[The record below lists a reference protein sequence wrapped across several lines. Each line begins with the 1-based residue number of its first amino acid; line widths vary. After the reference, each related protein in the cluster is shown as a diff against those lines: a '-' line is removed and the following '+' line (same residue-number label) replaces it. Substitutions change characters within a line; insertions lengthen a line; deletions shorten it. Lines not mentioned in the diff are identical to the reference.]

1 MELLYIE
8 SMRNNDARL
17 LPPQS
22 QETLRRRTVDAIN
35 NGLNQTEAAK
45 FFGVSRSSVA
55 KWVKLYRE
63 GGEKALTIKK
73 RGRRPGKQLEPKQAA
88 QVVRAIIDNCP
99 DQLKMPFALWTC
111 EAVRQYIKNH
121 FGKQLSYSTV
131 RRYLIDWKMS
141 PQKPAKRALQQNP
154 EAVKRWLET
163 DYPAIRAQAR
173 EENADI
179 HWGDEAGFRSD
190 HQSGTTWGLKGHTP
204 VVPGTGDR
212 FSINM
217 ISTVNNRGLLRF
229 MIYSG
234 SFTSEVFIK
243 FLGRL
248 IKSTDRKVFLIID
261 NHSVHKSKAV
271 KAWIA
276 EEQRGKW
283 LRLFF
288 LPSYSPQLNPD
299 EYLNNDVKSNAVG
312 RKRAKNKVEL
322 EKNVR
327 SNLRSTQRRPAK
339 VKNFFKAKSVLYA
352 QE

>member
-1 MELLYIE
+1 MTN
-8 SMRNNDARL
+8 NNDARKL
-17 LPPQS
+17 SPTAQEALRKRAVQAIHNGMS
-22 QETLRRRTVDAIN
+22 QTKACEV
-35 NGLNQTEAAK
+35 
-45 FFGVSRSSVA
+45 FGVSRTSVHMWL
-55 KWVKLYRE
+55 KSCRE
-63 GGEKALTIKK
+63 GGMEALNGKK
-73 RGRRPGKQLEPKQAA
+73 KGRHKGKQLESWQSA
-88 QVVRAIIDNCP
+88 QVVRTIIDKCP
-99 DQLKMPFALWTC
+99 DQVTLPWALWTRD
-111 EAVRQYIKNH
+111 AVAQYIKKH
-121 FGKQLSYSTV
+121 FGIKLSRWTV
-131 RRYLIDWKMS
+131 GRYLKDWGFT

-154 EAVKRWLET
+154 EAVKQWLET
-163 DYPAIRAQAR
+163 DYPAIRAQAK

-190 HQSGTTWGLKGHTP
+190 HQSGTTWGLKGQTP
-204 VVPGTGDR
+204 VVAGTGDR

-229 MIYSG
+229 MIYGG

-248 IKSTDRKVFLIID
+248 IKSTDRKVFLIVD

-276 EEQRGKW
+276 EEGREKW
-283 LRLFF
+283 LRLFY

-327 SNLRSTQRRPAK
+327 SNLQSTQRRPAK
-339 VKNFFKAKSVLYA
+339 VQSFFRAKHVLYA
-352 QE
+352 KD